1 MNRNNAE
8 KQIKHFDERADAY
21 YKARNQDKNVYYRK
35 LLFSYCLRGIT
46 TEKDKILVLEP
57 MCGYGTGKK
66 IVDALFGSDRVIYEG
81 FDASP
86 EIINIAKE
94 INPDVNFQ
102 VKDILDFSV
111 EEQYD
116 VVVIVGGIHHVPD
129 FAADVLKRIYN
140 ALVPGGIFIN
150 FEPTYNNVIMKLATG
165 GIYRRNSSFEE
176 ATERRF
182 SLDELNFL
190 YKSAGFKLKRQL
202 YPGLFAYL
210 LWYNPQIFKKLNI
223 GNKKFIKKV
232 VKKECK
238 LYTNLLGKKW
248 SVSTFS
254 VLEKV
259 KGAL

>member
-1 MNRNNAE
+1 MDRSNAE

-35 LLFSYCLRGIT
+35 LLFSYCLRCIT
-46 TEKDKILVLEP
+46 VEKEEIRVLEP
-57 MCGYGTGKK
+57 MCGYGTGKR
-66 IVDALFGSDRVIYEG
+66 IVDTLFGNDRVIYEG

-94 INPDVNFQ
+94 INPGVNFK

-129 FAADVLKRIYN
+129 FAPDALKKIYN

-150 FEPTYNNVIMKLATG
+150 FEPTYNNSIMKLATG
-165 GIYRRNSSFEE
+165 GIYHRISSFEE

-190 YKSAGFKLKRQL
+190 YKTAGFKLKRQL
-202 YPGLFAYL
+202 YPGLLSYL
-210 LWYNPQIFKKLNI
+210 LWYNPQIFKKLNV
-223 GNKKFIKKV
+223 GNKKLIKKV

-238 LYTNLLGKKW
+238 LYAKSIGKKM
-248 SVSTFS
+248 SVATFS
-254 VLEKV
+254 VLEKA
-259 KGAL
+259 KGTS